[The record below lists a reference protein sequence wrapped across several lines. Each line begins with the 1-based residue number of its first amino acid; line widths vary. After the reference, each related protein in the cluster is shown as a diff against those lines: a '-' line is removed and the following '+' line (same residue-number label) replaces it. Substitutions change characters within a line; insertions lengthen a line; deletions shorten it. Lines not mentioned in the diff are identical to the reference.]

1 MEIQEFQTTLDPDLY
16 FKGLA
21 RQSLDFHAALGELVD
36 NSFSARRVGLG
47 GVPQNILI
55 EITVEQLANS
65 NVCLQVADS
74 GIGISLDDI
83 TSKVFNLGGERARF
97 WPEECTCPANG
108 WEHHALQH
116 LDAVRKRRLGRTF
129 LSAD

>member
-1 MEIQEFQTTLDPDLY
+1 MATEESMNIQEFQTTLDPDLY

-65 NVCLQVADS
+65 NVCIQVADS
-74 GIGISLDDI
+74 GIGISLEDI
-83 TSKVFNLGGERARF
+83 TSKVFNLGGQGA
-97 WPEECTCPANG
+97 THGQLN
-108 WEHHALQH
+108 EHGFGLKNALALLTGGNTTH
-116 LDAVRKRRLGRTF
+116 F
-129 LSAD
+129 SI